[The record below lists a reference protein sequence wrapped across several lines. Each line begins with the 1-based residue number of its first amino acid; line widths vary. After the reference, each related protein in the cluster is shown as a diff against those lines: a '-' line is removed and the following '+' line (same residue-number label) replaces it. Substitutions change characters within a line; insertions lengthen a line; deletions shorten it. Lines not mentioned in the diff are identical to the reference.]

1 MKILEGQSNLLSNH
15 EVYEHIQEQQKKN
28 RSKNRRVPPNQF
40 TLTKDVSELPSW
52 QKYAQANL
60 KQLLTYLRTKPGP
73 LANQDKTH
81 QYSAEALHE
90 LFKKLR
96 EANLQSDL
104 SKGEMLMIVNIRP
117 TNVAVLNTV
126 VEDML
131 ERFTEDEQQKII
143 DIITETL
150 GFDESAEAA
159 EGEEYDG
166 DAAPSIEWTPK
177 HDGDFSNLHDCASCF
192 ALPAITSCRP
202 QRRCTYIV
210 KHLFQQLASHGR
222 TFHVLVWPHLLRN
235 AIRLL
240 RVDDT
245 VRIILG
251 SQISF
256 EAQHKHGGCVAS
268 NARCPS
274 LFIPLRNLLV
284 VEGFGSA
291 TIRIG
296 THHSL

>member
-1 MKILEGQSNLLSNH
+1 M
-15 EVYEHIQEQQKKN
+15 
-28 RSKNRRVPPNQF
+28 
-40 TLTKDVSELPSW
+40 
-52 QKYAQANL
+52 
-60 KQLLTYLRTKPGP
+60 
-73 LANQDKTH
+73 ANQDKTH

-166 DAAPSIEWTPK
+166 DAAPSIE
-177 HDGDFSNLHDCASCF
+177 
-192 ALPAITSCRP
+192 
-202 QRRCTYIV
+202 
-210 KHLFQQLASHGR
+210 
-222 TFHVLVWPHLLRN
+222 
-235 AIRLL
+235 
-240 RVDDT
+240 
-245 VRIILG
+245 
-251 SQISF
+251 
-256 EAQHKHGGCVAS
+256 
-268 NARCPS
+268 
-274 LFIPLRNLLV
+274 
-284 VEGFGSA
+284 
-291 TIRIG
+291 
-296 THHSL
+296 